1 MFDVT
6 RAGQQHVPMLGPQQ
20 QQRRQQQQQRV
31 RRRLQQQHDHNA
43 ESTASQQ
50 QQQQQQQGI
59 DPIQPVS
66 VAGGSHAAAAAA
78 AAAEPSPNQQPSQQQ
93 QQGSDPTQLV
103 SRQALA
109 SLPEAADMA
118 RVLGNNALFEQSYT
132 AAIRHF
138 SDAIAA
144 APHAAGLRT
153 QRALALLKRGW
164 EGDAAYALRDCETA
178 IALVTQQQQQQH
190 LLPPGGGSNGGG
202 SSGGGSNG
210 GSSVEQ
216 QARLR
221 LVHALKQLGQVKVRG
236 GGTGWGREKRH
247 DCLCMCLTHEFV
259 CGGVYVVQR
268 LVCMCSTCGAGM
280 DNWVS
285 MCGVVVGLR
294 LVHALKQLGQV

>member
-1 MFDVT
+1 
-6 RAGQQHVPMLGPQQ
+6 MLGPQQ

-50 QQQQQQQGI
+50 QQQHQGI

-66 VAGGSHAAAAAA
+66 VAGGLHAAAAAA
-78 AAAEPSPNQQPSQQQ
+78 AVAEPSPNQQPSQQQ
-93 QQGSDPTQLV
+93 QQQQGSDPTQLD

-178 IALVTQQQQQQH
+178 IALVTHQQQQQQQQH
-190 LLPPGGGSNGGG
+190 QLPSGGGSNGGG

-236 GGTGWGREKRH
+236 GGLG
-247 DCLCMCLTHEFV
+247 
-259 CGGVYVVQR
+259 
-268 LVCMCSTCGAGM
+268 GAGRSGM
-280 DNWVS
+280 NASVR
-285 MCGVVVGLR
+285 V
-294 LVHALKQLGQV
+294 

>member
-1 MFDVT
+1 
-6 RAGQQHVPMLGPQQ
+6 MLGPQQ

-43 ESTASQQ
+43 DSTASQEQ
-50 QQQQQQQGI
+50 
-59 DPIQPVS
+59 
-66 VAGGSHAAAAAA
+66 
-78 AAAEPSPNQQPSQQQ
+78 QQQ
-93 QQGSDPTQLV
+93 QQGSDRIQLI

-178 IALVTQQQQQQH
+178 IALVTQQQQQRQ
-190 LLPPGGGSNGGG
+190 PPQGSGSNGSGG
-202 SSGGGSNG
+202 NGSNGGGSNG

-221 LVHALKQLGQVKVRG
+221 LVHALKQLGQVKVG
-236 GGTGWGREKRH
+236 GGNWWG
-247 DCLCMCLTHEFV
+247 
-259 CGGVYVVQR
+259 
-268 LVCMCSTCGAGM
+268 GA
-280 DNWVS
+280 
-285 MCGVVVGLR
+285 
-294 LVHALKQLGQV
+294 A